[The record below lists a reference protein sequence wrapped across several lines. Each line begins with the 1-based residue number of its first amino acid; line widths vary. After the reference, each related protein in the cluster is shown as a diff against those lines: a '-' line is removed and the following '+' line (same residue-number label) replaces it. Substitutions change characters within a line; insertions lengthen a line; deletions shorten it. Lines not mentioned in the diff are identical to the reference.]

1 MKIHNVFIST
11 FRFKKMKK
19 AVIISTIIIVISLGT
34 LFYFYY
40 FNNPNYSELNCQTLI
55 ESGIPEENINIVFFT
70 DGIGKEELN
79 TYINEILST
88 PPFSENKEK
97 FNFYYINTQ
106 IECEL
111 KYSAILCYSRELIKK
126 SSACPNDFIAV
137 ISKKDPSI
145 RSSAYL
151 NVMSINSALAPTV
164 IVHEFGHVFANLAD
178 EYIPANIPF
187 GSKNCK
193 SNCEN
198 FNGIG
203 NCFQGCSESDYS
215 RSSYA
220 SIMRTL
226 KSNSFEEFN
235 EELINQKIQEYK

>member
-1 MKIHNVFIST
+1 
-11 FRFKKMKK
+11 
-19 AVIISTIIIVISLGT
+19 
-34 LFYFYY
+34 
-40 FNNPNYSELNCQTLI
+40 
-55 ESGIPEENINIVFFT
+55 
-70 DGIGKEELN
+70 
-79 TYINEILST
+79 
-88 PPFSENKEK
+88 
-97 FNFYYINTQ
+97 
-106 IECEL
+106 
-111 KYSAILCYSRELIKK
+111 
-126 SSACPNDFIAV
+126 
-137 ISKKDPSI
+137 
-145 RSSAYL
+145 
-151 NVMSINSALAPTV
+151 MSINSALAPTV